1 VAFCG
6 GVTHKNLTIQQ
17 GQALANVGDLLIVG
31 GPGCGK
37 TTIGLL
43 KARDRICRG
52 LEPGQAILFLS
63 FSRSA
68 ITQIQGA
75 ARVTLP
81 AAERGCLCI
90 HTFHS
95 FCWDILRSHGH
106 LLGLPPRIDVL
117 LPENALPLKAACV
130 DGE

>member
-1 VAFCG
+1 M
-6 GVTHKNLTIQQ
+6 NPTIQQ
-17 GQALANVGDLLIVG
+17 GQALAHVGDLLIVG